1 MFQISRAERLEMIM
15 RVVLALVQNPAY
27 LGTDQLHAPSTIAFR
42 SAKMVDAILEET
54 GYDTENFY

>member
-15 RVVLALVQNPAY
+15 KVVVALVQNPGYCVQSGRYANSVINQAT
-27 LGTDQLHAPSTIAFR
+27 LI
-42 SAKMVDAILEET
+42 VDAILESC